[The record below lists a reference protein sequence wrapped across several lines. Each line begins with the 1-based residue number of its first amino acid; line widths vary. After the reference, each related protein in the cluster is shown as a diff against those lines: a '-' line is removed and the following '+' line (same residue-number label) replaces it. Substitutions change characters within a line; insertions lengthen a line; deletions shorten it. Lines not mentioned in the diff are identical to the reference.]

1 MFDLSSPPNP
11 FFESPPPG
19 TELRATDLPPAS
31 PAPSPAEN
39 PVWTGWDVL
48 LIAVLMFLTPLL
60 LFSLIL
66 GVAHRFLYRAL
77 PWSQLQQKPTLALV
91 AELLAYVAV
100 LFCMIALIEGKY
112 HVRFFH
118 ALGWNWPKARSAH
131 LRLAGLGIVVLFG
144 LQGLARFL
152 PIPKSVPFDQFFQ
165 RPVDAWLTAIFAVSL
180 GPFMEELFFRGFLY
194 PVLARRLGTLA
205 AILLTALGF
214 GLLHAV
220 QLGFAWGAVFI
231 IFLVGVTL
239 TVVRA
244 VTHSVSASFLV
255 HVAYNSTL
263 MLLTFVATGGFRH
276 LERLN
281 Q

>member
-48 LIAVLMFLTPLL
+48 LIAVLMFLTPIL

-118 ALGWNWPKARSAH
+118 AL
-131 LRLAGLGIVVLFG
+131 I
-144 LQGLARFL
+144 
-152 PIPKSVPFDQFFQ
+152 
-165 RPVDAWLTAIFAVSL
+165 
-180 GPFMEELFFRGFLY
+180 
-194 PVLARRLGTLA
+194 
-205 AILLTALGF
+205 
-214 GLLHAV
+214 
-220 QLGFAWGAVFI
+220 
-231 IFLVGVTL
+231 
-239 TVVRA
+239 
-244 VTHSVSASFLV
+244 SVSTRWGGIGPRPAVLIYAWPDLALLFCLDCRGWHAFCRYRRV
-255 HVAYNSTL
+255 CRSTNFFSARWTL
-263 MLLTFVATGGFRH
+263 G
-276 LERLN
+276 
-281 Q
+281 